1 MHTQT
6 QVEQPEP
13 MSTAHC
19 SGAGLDQL
27 KTEFLASLNHEIR
40 TPLSGI
46 IGMTDLLLETS
57 LTADQEDYVASA
69 RVCAEN
75 LLELL
80 NTALEY
86 SALAAGTLLL
96 DEYEFGLAEV
106 LQFAVAEN
114 SAKAQQKG
122 LALEFFCDEGLPQ
135 TVIGDPRR
143 LRQMVSHL
151 IANAVKFTPAG
162 HVAVR
167 AASPGDGEL
176 VVTVED
182 TGIGIERSKLS
193 MIFESFRQI
202 DSGLSRSYPG
212 LGLGLSLSQKIAA
225 LQGGSIAVESEP
237 GAGSRFTVHLP
248 LRSPPPAASEG
259 LRSSVGT
266 ETARIL
272 VVEDD
277 RVSQTVI
284 SHVLRRQGFRVEC
297 AGSGAKAVAMA
308 AREPFDLILMD
319 LQMPEIDGLQATAL
333 IRALP
338 DYGETPIIAL
348 TANYSDQCRED
359 CQRHGMQGFLSKPVL
374 PAELLAYVKR
384 FV

>member
-6 QVEQPEP
+6 QVERPEQVNAAT
-13 MSTAHC
+13 SD
-19 SGAGLDQL
+19 GAGLDQL

-46 IGMTDLLLETS
+46 IGMTDLLLETE
-57 LTADQEDYVASA
+57 LTADQQDYVASA

-86 SALAAGTLLL
+86 SALAAGTLML
-96 DEYEFGLAEV
+96 DEYEFRLAEV
-106 LQFAVAEN
+106 LQLAVTEN
-114 SAKAQQKG
+114 AVKAQQKG
-122 LALEFFCDEGLPQ
+122 LSLEFFYDESLPP

-162 HVAVR
+162 NVGVQ
-167 AASPGDGEL
+167 AARNGDGEL
-176 VVTVED
+176 VVAVQD
-182 TGIGIERSKLS
+182 TGIGIERGKLS

-225 LQGGSIAVESEP
+225 LQGGSISVESEP
-237 GAGSRFTVHLP
+237 GMGSKFAVHLP
-248 LRSPPPAASEG
+248 LRSPAPVPCETHRVSGGTVAAS
-259 LRSSVGT
+259 
-266 ETARIL
+266 IL

-284 SHVLRRQGFRVEC
+284 SHVLRRDGFRVEC
-297 AGSGAKAVAMA
+297 AGSGAKAVSLA
-308 AREPFDLILMD
+308 ARERFDLILMD
-319 LQMPEIDGLQATAL
+319 LQMPEMDGLQATAL
-333 IRALP
+333 IRVLP
-338 DYGETPIIAL
+338 EYGGTPIIAL
-348 TANYSDQCRED
+348 TANYSDQCREI
-359 CQRHGMQGFLSKPVL
+359 CQRHGMQGFISKPVL
-374 PAELLAYVKR
+374 PAELLGYVKR

>member
-6 QVEQPEP
+6 QVEPPEQVGAAP
-13 MSTAHC
+13 N
-19 SGAGLDQL
+19 GAGLDQL

-46 IGMTDLLLETS
+46 IGMTDLLLETD
-57 LTADQEDYVASA
+57 LTADQQDYVASA

-86 SALAAGTLLL
+86 SALAAGTLRL
-96 DEYEFGLAEV
+96 DEYEFRLAEV
-106 LQFAVAEN
+106 LQLAVAEN
-114 SAKAQQKG
+114 AVKAQQKG
-122 LALEFFCDEGLPQ
+122 LALRFSYDETLPP
-135 TVIGDPRR
+135 TVVGDPRR

-162 HVAVR
+162 HVEVH
-167 AASPGDGEL
+167 AARNGDGEL
-176 VVTVED
+176 MVAVQD
-182 TGIGIERSKLS
+182 TGIGIEDSKLS
-193 MIFESFRQI
+193 SIFESFRQI

-225 LQGGSIAVESEP
+225 LQGGSISVQSEP
-237 GAGSRFTVHLP
+237 DAGSTFTVHLP
-248 LRSPPPAASEG
+248 LRPPAPAASETVRTEAG
-259 LRSSVGT
+259 V
-266 ETARIL
+266 ETASIL

-277 RVSQTVI
+277 RVSQRVI
-284 SHVLRRQGFRVEC
+284 SHVLRRHGFRVEC
-297 AGSGAKAVAMA
+297 AGSGAKAVSMA
-308 AREPFDLILMD
+308 ALDAFDLILMD
-319 LQMPEIDGLQATAL
+319 LQMPEMDGLQATAL
-333 IRALP
+333 IRLLP
-338 DYGETPIIAL
+338 EHGQTPIIAL
-348 TANYSDQCRED
+348 TANYSDQCREI
-359 CQRHGMQGFLSKPVL
+359 CQQHGMQGFISKPVL